1 MTSTA
6 FEVRLLTRSDEEA
19 VLALA
24 RELAEWF
31 RPMDQMALTID
42 LGTHEGFV
50 AAQGGMI
57 VGFLTFHLTGPAVA
71 ELSWLGVRP
80 DVQRQG
86 VGNVLVSALEAELR
100 ARGVRELEVSTI
112 DASSG
117 EPAFERARRFYQRH
131 GFIPIR
137 RDDNYFAR
145 GRHRLLLRKEI
156 GE

>member
-31 RPMDQMALTID
+31 RPMDQMALAID
-42 LGTHEGFV
+42 LRTHEGFV
-50 AAQGGMI
+50 AEQGGTI
-57 VGFLTFHLTGPAVA
+57 VGFLTFHLTGSAVA

-86 VGNVLVSALEAELR
+86 VGNVLVSALETELR

-117 EPAFERARRFYQRH
+117 EPGFERARRFYQRQ